1 MVASGVSPNSEP
13 QLFDVCDSCSVMSDS
28 CNPMNCSPPGSSVHG
43 ILQARLLE
51 WGAIPFYRGSSRPR
65 DQTRVS
71 CIGRRILYHLS
82 HQKSPQLFHARLQ
95 ISNNIQQN
103 SPLLFGPLIASHS
116 DSAKDLVPPGKIDTV
131 TTAHVYPCGRQVLLD
146 LHLLQPGQGWAR
158 LGPQNGL
165 HHGFCMGH
173 SRYGHPGGAR
183 LGGNLHQ
190 STAFLETLNIA
201 LELGSY
207 LL

>member
-71 CIGRRILYHLS
+71 CIGRRILYHLG
-82 HQKSPQLFHARLQ
+82 
-95 ISNNIQQN
+95 
-103 SPLLFGPLIASHS
+103 SPLRFQRATQKGQNDHFFAHAPCSSVRWKVSGPSGSLE
-116 DSAKDLVPPGKIDTV
+116 
-131 TTAHVYPCGRQVLLD
+131 Q
-146 LHLLQPGQGWAR
+146 R
-158 LGPQNGL
+158 LKSESPWR
-165 HHGFCMGH
+165 F
-173 SRYGHPGGAR
+173 RK
-183 LGGNLHQ
+183 
-190 STAFLETLNIA
+190 
-201 LELGSY
+201 
-207 LL
+207 